1 LLLILLLLLLLLLPW
16 SRGSTEAGELGVDC
30 F

>member
-1 LLLILLLLLLLLLPW
+1 LLLILLLLLLLLPW

>member
-1 LLLILLLLLLLLLPW
+1 MLLLLLLLPW